1 MKQIIKHFVLIVIV
15 ATSMSSCVY
24 SLFPIF
30 TEDSLIYIPNLD
42 GKWVQPN
49 NAKNFILIESIFSI
63 EDKTIPIKNKGETFI
78 YNDFAVINGDTIRD
92 KAFIEKYKKEN
103 MNIRG
108 LIKEVQKG
116 VLLSQLPHGSI
127 SDKTYWLKVSHE
139 GEVTSFRM
147 HLAQIGDNIF
157 MDLFPVKYGESIKK
171 GAAMVWLPVHTF
183 MKFELNKDMI
193 EITQFDLD
201 KMKDLFNRNLI
212 RMRHENIEGTILLT
226 ASSNEI
232 QKFLK
237 RYASDES
244 VFGETFNYIKL
255 NEKD

>member
-1 MKQIIKHFVLIVIV
+1 MKRIIKYFALMLIL
-15 ATSMSSCVY
+15 ALSMNSCVY

-30 TEDSLIYIPNLD
+30 TEDTLIYIPNLD

-49 NAKNFILIESIFSI
+49 NTKNFILIESMFNA
-63 EDKTIPIKNKGETFI
+63 EDKTIPLKNKGETFI

-103 MNIRG
+103 MNIGG
-108 LIKEVQKG
+108 LIKEVPKR
-116 VLLSQLPHGSI
+116 VLLSQLPHGAI
-127 SDKTYWLKVSHE
+127 SDKTYWLTVSYE

-147 HLAQIGDNIF
+147 HLAKIGENIF
-157 MDLFPVKYGESIKK
+157 MDLFPVTYGESITT

-244 VFGETFNYIKL
+244 VFGETFNYIKS